1 MQHIDSVD
9 AIQPAELKIRTLH
22 HGIFT
27 LTMNI
32 IIGIIVDTNICRKRS
47 NGTHFSRAHV
57 AQLLSDNSKLWDVV
71 SVNSDLSAL
80 DLEQS
85 QVTSRYVRSCVC
97 L

>member
-1 MQHIDSVD
+1 M
-9 AIQPAELKIRTLH
+9 QPAELKIGTLH
-22 HGIFT
+22 HGILI

-32 IIGIIVDTNICRKRS
+32 IIGITVDINICRKRS

-85 QVTSRYVRSCVC
+85 QVTSRYVC
-97 L
+97 

>member
-1 MQHIDSVD
+1 M
-9 AIQPAELKIRTLH
+9 QPAELKIGTLH
-22 HGIFT
+22 HGILT

-32 IIGIIVDTNICRKRS
+32 IIGITVDINICRKRS

-85 QVTSRYVRSCVC
+85 QVTSRYVC
-97 L
+97 

>member
-1 MQHIDSVD
+1 M
-9 AIQPAELKIRTLH
+9 QPAELKIGTLH
-22 HGIFT
+22 HGILT

-32 IIGIIVDTNICRKRS
+32 IIGINVDTNICRKRS

-85 QVTSRYVRSCVC
+85 QVTSRYVC
-97 L
+97 

>member
-1 MQHIDSVD
+1 M
-9 AIQPAELKIRTLH
+9 QPAELKIRTLH
-22 HGIFT
+22 HGILT

-32 IIGIIVDTNICRKRS
+32 IIGITVDINICRKRS

-85 QVTSRYVRSCVC
+85 QVTSRYVC
-97 L
+97 

>member
-1 MQHIDSVD
+1 MVLS
-9 AIQPAELKIRTLH
+9 PW
-22 HGIFT
+22 
-27 LTMNI
+27 LTSMNI
-32 IIGIIVDTNICRKRS
+32 IIGITVDINICRKRS

-85 QVTSRYVRSCVC
+85 QVTSRYVHVC
-97 L
+97 DVCMYMYVHVCTYM